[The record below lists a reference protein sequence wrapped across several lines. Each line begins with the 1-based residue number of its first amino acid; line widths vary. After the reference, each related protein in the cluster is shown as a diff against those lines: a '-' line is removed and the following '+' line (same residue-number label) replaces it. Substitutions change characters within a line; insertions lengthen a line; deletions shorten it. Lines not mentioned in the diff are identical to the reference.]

1 MNLNKSVFAT
11 LVASFLSC
19 FLIWTYWS
27 VAARLVETGLAA
39 AQPFF
44 IGAGMAYIINI
55 VMVAYEKLWSKVLGK
70 RGAKARRPVALILS
84 YLSFFLLAF
93 LIFSVVLPDLVLSL
107 RRLLVFDLVQLRASL
122 EELQEQA
129 WVKEVMAKTG
139 QQTDLGQQVAAY
151 SQKLLSQVLT
161 LLTGLLTSAS
171 SIANALLSVFIS
183 LVFSIYV
190 LASKETLARQF
201 SLLIDTFTGRF
212 AGKIYYLL
220 GIFDQRFRGFFVS
233 QSFEAVILA
242 TLTAIGMSLI
252 GLPYV
257 ATISLLI
264 AFTALIPVVGAYI
277 GVTVGTILILTQSI
291 QQAII
296 FLIFIVILQQ
306 FEGNLIYPRVV
317 GGSIGLPAIWVLV
330 AISLGGALAGILG
343 MLVAVP
349 VAASC
354 YQIIKDLTQTR
365 AKKLKKKLKGAI

>member
-201 SLLIDTFTGRF
+201 SLLI
-212 AGKIYYLL
+212 
-220 GIFDQRFRGFFVS
+220 
-233 QSFEAVILA
+233 
-242 TLTAIGMSLI
+242 
-252 GLPYV
+252 
-257 ATISLLI
+257 

>member
-1 MNLNKSVFAT
+1 MNFNKSVFAT

-365 AKKLKKKLKGAI
+365 AKKLKKN